1 MSLLKRLARAGNAV
15 AGAAADKVRTTAEH
29 LIDEASG
36 LAEDA
41 FDKVRGVE
49 PDPAADAMPAD
60 QTKATPPPKAERK
73 AAPMATPQHLV
84 KAEKARYDTDE
95 PLPEKT
101 VGRPRPKSD
110 A

>member
-41 FDKVRGVE
+41 FDKVRGADE
-49 PDPAADAMPAD
+49 PASTAQPED
-60 QTKATPPPKAERK
+60 QTKATPPPKPERK
-73 AAPMATPQHLV
+73 APPMDTPQHLA
-84 KAEKARYDTDE
+84 KAEKAKYETDG

-101 VGRPRPKSD
+101 VGRPRPRNEG
-110 A
+110 

>member
-41 FDKVRGVE
+41 FDKVRGNE
-49 PDPAADAMPAD
+49 PDPAAAQPED
-60 QTKATPPPKAERK
+60 QTKATPPPKPAQQAPE
-73 AAPMATPQHLV
+73 AAMPPPPAT
-84 KAEKARYDTDE
+84 AEKAKPATDE

-101 VGRPRPKSD
+101 VGRPRPRSD

>member
-1 MSLLKRLARAGNAV
+1 MSLLKRLARASNAV

-41 FDKVRGVE
+41 LDKVRGTE
-49 PDPAADAMPAD
+49 PGAQPED
-60 QTKATPPPKAERK
+60 QTRAAPPPKPTPEVPAVAMPQPP
-73 AAPMATPQHLV
+73 AA
-84 KAEKARYDTDE
+84 KEKARPNTDE

-101 VGRPRPKSD
+101 VGRPRPRSD

>member
-1 MSLLKRLARAGNAV
+1 MSLLKRLARAGNAA

-36 LAEDA
+36 LAEEA
-41 FDKVRGVE
+41 FDKVRGAE
-49 PDPAADAMPAD
+49 SDASPED
-60 QTKATPPPKAERK
+60 QTKATPPPKPERK
-73 AAPMATPQHLV
+73 AAPIATPQHLV
-84 KAEKARYDTDE
+84 KAEKAQYDTDE

-101 VGRPRPKSD
+101 VGRPRPRSD

>member
-41 FDKVRGVE
+41 LDKVRGIE
-49 PDPAADAMPAD
+49 PEPEAAPED
-60 QTKATPPPKAERK
+60 QTKAAPTPEPEQETPKVAMPQTPATSEK
-73 AAPMATPQHLV
+73 VKHAPDTPMP
-84 KAEKARYDTDE
+84 D
-95 PLPEKT
+95 KT
-101 VGRPRPKSD
+101 VGRPLPRD
-110 A
+110 TA